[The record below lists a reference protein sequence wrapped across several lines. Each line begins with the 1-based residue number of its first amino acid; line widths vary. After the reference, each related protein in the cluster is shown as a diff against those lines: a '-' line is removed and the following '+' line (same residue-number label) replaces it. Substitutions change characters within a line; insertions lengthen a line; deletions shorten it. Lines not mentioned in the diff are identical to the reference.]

1 MRPPSTLALAFALA
15 LAAPLALASA
25 PRYTQAAGSTLGF
38 SSSYDGESFEGR
50 FTRFQSAI
58 AFDPATASGR
68 FDVVIE
74 LGSANTENDERDE
87 VLLDAEFFNAAAMP
101 QARYTATAFRKL
113 ADGRFVAEGRLSLR
127 GVTKAVPLTFRWTP
141 GAAPVL
147 EGTASVPRLAFN
159 VGTGDW
165 ADLELLPD
173 AVTVS
178 TRLLLQ
184 AASAQAARKAA
195 TAAASKGQASSRP
208 LSSSR
213 STGTRSP

>member
-1 MRPPSTLALAFALA
+1 MRPPSTLALAFAFALA
-15 LAAPLALASA
+15 LAAPLALASTPAAAPTSA

-38 SSSYDGESFEGR
+38 SSSYDGETFEGR
-50 FTRFQSAI
+50 FARFQADI
-58 AFDPATASGR
+58 AFDPTTASGR

-74 LGSANTENDERDE
+74 LASANTENDERDE

-165 ADLELLPD
+165 ADLELMPD

-184 AASAQAARKAA
+184 PAR
-195 TAAASKGQASSRP
+195 
-208 LSSSR
+208 
-213 STGTRSP
+213 